1 MQIQQQYGTEA
12 IQRFALRV
20 LDLANVDK
28 NADGKVDAQ
37 EWGQLV
43 FGLVPE
49 LLNIKQLNN
58 EVRDL
63 TVQEVTDIVMLVGA
77 NFPDYLNL
85 KTEVE
90 NVIRL
95 ALKFLAVTTSAGY
108 DLLLAVKA
116 LNKTPLE
123 VEVAAKASTEKKKAK
138 MESGAAVKLPAK
150 KDKPLSKEQ
159 PLSDLPEATPEEVS
173 EPLPTE

>member
-63 TVQEVTDIVMLVGA
+63 TVEEVTDIVMLVGS
-77 NFPDYLNL
+77 NFPDYKNL
-85 KTEVE
+85 RNEVE
-90 NVIRL
+90 AVVRA
-95 ALKFLAVTTSAGY
+95 ALKFLAVTTQAGY
-108 DLLLAVKA
+108 ELLLTVKA
-116 LNKTPLE
+116 LNKTPVVLE
-123 VEVAAKASTEKKKAK
+123 ANTDVLKKKQDK
-138 MESGAAVKLPAK
+138 MASGS
-150 KDKPLSKEQ
+150 KDDVPLSADQ
-159 PLSDLPEATPEEVS
+159 PGEDIKKNKAGK
-173 EPLPTE
+173 

>member
-108 DLLLAVKA
+108 DLLLAIKA
-116 LNKTPLE
+116 LNKTPVELE
-123 VEVAAKASTEKKKAK
+123 VNTDA
-138 MESGAAVKLPAK
+138 LP
-150 KDKPLSKEQ
+150 KPVVGTKGVVRPSRLKQQKPSLKNLNSQ
-159 PLSDLPEATPEEVS
+159 PNKQ
-173 EPLPTE
+173 